1 MITLWYIFNPKWKAR
16 LFHKYISLCLI
27 RWSDFLFQQ
36 WLVTWNYGVS
46 IDFMVH
52 VSEKKK
58 RMNILLNETSPIN
71 HPSYK
76 KTPHFLYTEKNPKDS

>member
-1 MITLWYIFNPKWKAR
+1 MDELCYLLYIQVFIINTHTIRQVNDYLIQNGKAQ
-16 LFHKYISLCLI
+16 LFHKWISMCLI

-58 RMNILLNETSPIN
+58 RMKICFFS
-71 HPSYK
+71 
-76 KTPHFLYTEKNPKDS
+76 FC